1 MKKLILL
8 LAVSGLFLSACE
20 KDSISGDGN
29 VAMEKRSL
37 GGFSKVFTSGST
49 LVHITKASNFS
60 INVKGYENLL
70 PYLETSVQ
78 NGTLKIEIDKDMR
91 VKNANYEVF
100 ITMPDL
106 SAISTEGSGDVDVL
120 GDFSGNTDFELKI
133 SGSAN
138 ISFEKGST
146 QNLSTRIEGSGDIK
160 AFGLVAADAKPITSG
175 SGDTEIGITNKL
187 DARISGSGNVY
198 YKGSPVSVDTNISG
212 SGKVIKQ

>member
-8 LAVSGLFLSACE
+8 LALSGLFLSACE

-37 GGFSKVFTSGST
+37 SGFTKVFTSGST
-49 LVHITKASNFS
+49 LVHITKASHFS

-78 NGTLKIEIDKDMR
+78 NGTLKIEIDKDVR

-106 SAISTEGSGDVDVL
+106 TGIRTEGSGDVDAI
-120 GDFSGNTDFELKI
+120 GDFSGNTGVELRI

-138 ISFEKGST
+138 ISVEKGST
-146 QNLSTRIEGSGDIK
+146 QTLNTRIEGSGNIE
-160 AFGLVAADAKPITSG
+160 AFGLVATDAKTITSG
-175 SGDTEIGITNKL
+175 SGDTQIGITNNL
-187 DARISGSGNVY
+187 DVNISGSGSVY
-198 YKGSPVSVDTNISG
+198 YKGSPAKVTTNISG
-212 SGKVIKQ
+212 SGKVIKE